1 MSVTVGIIPGIIKFH
16 GKKKNAFPLDD
27 VTKHILCMKFRR
39 KVLPSLFSTLHA
51 KRLFSAKLPLRLP
64 EAKFKETQSSLIK
77 L

>member
-27 VTKHILCMKFRR
+27 VTRHILCMKFRR
-39 KVLPSLFSTLHA
+39 KVLPSLLSTLHA

-64 EAKFKETQSSLIK
+64 EAKFK
-77 L
+77 